1 MDQGA
6 VSEGVFSM
14 KLASSGSELYIGG
27 TNSRLYSGSIEYH
40 SLVSSQYWMIGR
52 GSVSVNGRSAATGLS
67 TIIDSG
73 TTLMAATPSVVQSFY
88 RNIPGSRLNSQIG
101 LYTFPCDSVPE
112 VAFSW
117 GGNSWPISADK

>member
-1 MDQGA
+1 MGQGT
-6 VSEGVFSM
+6 VSEGVFAM

-40 SLVSSQYWMIGR
+40 DLVSDQYWMIGD
-52 GSVSVNGRSAATGLS
+52 GNVSLNGDNAASGLS

-73 TTLMAATPSVVQSFY
+73 TSLMAATPSVVEDFY
-88 RNIPGSRLNSQIG
+88 KNVPGSKLDSQEG

-112 VAFSW
+112 VSFSW
-117 GGNSWPISADK
+117 GGKTWTISTDE